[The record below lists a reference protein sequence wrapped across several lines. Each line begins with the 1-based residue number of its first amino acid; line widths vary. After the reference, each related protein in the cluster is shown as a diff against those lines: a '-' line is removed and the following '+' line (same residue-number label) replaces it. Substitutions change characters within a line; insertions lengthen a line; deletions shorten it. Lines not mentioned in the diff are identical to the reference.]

1 MAKKWRQ
8 SRSTFEDKWGERAE
22 NIALREGVSEA
33 TIHMRVHNFGS
44 PYQRRAKP
52 TKWERKYWKTG
63 KELCYELRL
72 HLQSLLV
79 REHKFGTVYCDDQLQ
94 TKNRAYPIPDMKPVE
109 NQKPWLMKEHPDYVA
124 WRSGVMFPE
133 ENNGKD

>member
-8 SRSTFEDKWGERAE
+8 KRSTFEDKWGERAE
-22 NIALREGVSEA
+22 SIADREGVSEA

-52 TKWERKYWKTG
+52 TKWERKNWKTG

-109 NQKPWLMKEHPDYVA
+109 NQKPWLMKEHPDYIA

-133 ENNGKD
+133 EGNE

>member
-8 SRSTFEDKWGERAE
+8 KRSKFKDKWGERAE
-22 NIALREGVSEA
+22 DIALREGVSEA

-44 PYQRRAKP
+44 PYQRSAKP
-52 TKWERKYWKTG
+52 SRWELKYWKTA
-63 KELCYELRL
+63 KELCYEFRL
-72 HLQSLLV
+72 HINTLEL
-79 REHKFGTVYCDDQLQ
+79 REKKYGTIYCED
-94 TKNRAYPIPDMKPVE
+94 KIKKKKRIYPIPDMSPVE